1 MVRLNEKVSSPVV
14 LTPEMGSSNQ
24 TVVTARYQGA
34 KMDCFNQIILSH
46 WKDFSRAIEDEDSGL
61 EPIRAD
67 GSNLNLATLVAI
79 ARYRR
84 KISLSEEATRK
95 MKKSVNACKK
105 RIQDGESIYG
115 VNTGFGGSADVR
127 PKNISEVSASLFR
140 MLHYGII
147 SGPLDNRHVEELAT
161 NDPMSAMKQRE
172 SKTAKLARLAIPLS
186 DPVCSTT
193 MPESWVRG
201 AMAIRANTLAKGAS
215 AIRPVIVQ
223 SLFDLLNKEI
233 IPAVPLRGSI
243 SASGD
248 LSPLS
253 YIGGALEGKS
263 AIQVYVDFDRKRV
276 SADKALLQADITPA
290 VFEPKEG
297 LSLVNGT
304 AVTASVAALAMHE
317 AIMQALLSQILTAMS
332 VEALSG
338 TDESFN
344 PFFAEV
350 RPHRGQTISAKN
362 IHSFLAGSKLTKGND
377 TQEFQLRQ
385 DRYSIRT
392 ASQWIGPSL
401 EDLLLSYEQVSIEL
415 NSTTDNPLVSDDGKM
430 HHGGNF
436 QAKSITSAVEKTRQA
451 CQSIGQMLFAQC
463 TELINPA
470 TNNGLPP
477 NLVADEPSESW
488 MFKGIDIMIA
498 ALQSELGFL
507 SNPVGSHVQTA
518 EMGNQALNSLGL
530 ISSRYTLSALEVLT
544 QLSAA
549 HLVAVCQALDLRGIQ
564 NLFFM
569 NLKPKFEGSFIQCLG
584 KYPLARPS
592 EWDDPMETKES
603 SKLQLFLWNKLTITL
618 NSSSNMDS
626 TTRFKHTAQSLQAVI
641 LDTLEPSL
649 EMLQVLKC
657 WTELCSEQ
665 MIYTHKLAKRQ
676 YLESIEMAKFFLGKA
691 GERMYCYVR
700 NELHIPFVD
709 EEYLKSSEWLPEK
722 PDSYQSVGSM
732 VTAVYESMRSG
743 ELYSVAIEC
752 LKDAEEGVTTSDHLT
767 HIGTNMELPSSS
779 TSIADAVDTGS
790 KSEEI
795 PKASETDNDGTS
807 NVWVSWTPGSESV
820 KGPLKTFHRKARTGC
835 IRCRRR
841 RVKCDESQPSCLN
854 CERHGVECKYE
865 STRSRKTPESPNT
878 ENLTAQELRTKFP
891 ETAERR
897 LRELTLLHHY
907 TTNTSRT
914 VTLNNSA
921 NPDQAAIDIFT
932 QTVPEI
938 ALTNEALLYSIY
950 CISSLHLNHKT
961 HSSNTEVPT
970 STPDTSLVDAYTY
983 LDMTLRLHRQDI
995 HHLTPQNAD
1004 AICLTSS
1011 NLRVCAF
1018 AMLQQRS
1025 LSPYTPPSEWI
1036 KITRGAS
1043 IAFKAAC
1050 QSISSQDADANDEA
1064 QNKSVAW
1071 MFVKR
1076 MQILAHPLEMFDE
1089 QNAGKFIHL
1098 LRRSHADW
1106 ENEEWGE
1113 EVEKAYMSTICFL
1126 GYVYKHIEAKANPA
1140 VITRLLIGFP
1150 FFIEQRFVELVDEG
1164 KDRALILLGI
1174 VFALFVRVKKIW
1186 WIGVCGGRETRG
1198 ILGILGD
1205 EWRDVKEEIAE
1216 LIREGEMDIYE
1227 FM

>member
-1 MVRLNEKVSSPVV
+1 MVRLNDKVSSPVV
-14 LTPEMGSSNQ
+14 LTPEMGASNQ
-24 TVVTARYQGA
+24 TVVTARYQGT
-34 KMDCFNQIILSH
+34 KMDCFNQMILSH

-67 GSNLNLATLVAI
+67 GSSLNLATLVAI

-95 MKKSVNACKK
+95 MKKSVNAFQK
-105 RIQDGESIYG
+105 RIQDGESVYG

-147 SGPLDNRHVEELAT
+147 SGPLDSRHVGELAT
-161 NDPMSAMKQRE
+161 NDPMSAVKQRE

-276 SADKALLQADITPA
+276 SADKALLQADIAPA
-290 VFEPKEG
+290 VFGPKEG

-415 NSTTDNPLVSDDGKM
+415 NSTTDNPLVSDDGKIR
-430 HHGGNF
+430 HGGNF

-584 KYPLARPS
+584 KYPVARPS

-603 SKLQLFLWNKLTITL
+603 SKLQLLLWEKLTTTL

-641 LDTLEPSL
+641 LETLEPSL

-665 MIYTHKLAKRQ
+665 MIYAHTLAKRQ
-676 YLESIEMAKFFLGKA
+676 HFESTAMAKFF
-691 GERMYCYVR
+691 R
-700 NELHIPFVD
+700 
-709 EEYLKSSEWLPEK
+709 
-722 PDSYQSVGSM
+722 
-732 VTAVYESMRSG
+732 
-743 ELYSVAIEC
+743 
-752 LKDAEEGVTTSDHLT
+752 
-767 HIGTNMELPSSS
+767 
-779 TSIADAVDTGS
+779 
-790 KSEEI
+790 
-795 PKASETDNDGTS
+795 
-807 NVWVSWTPGSESV
+807 
-820 KGPLKTFHRKARTGC
+820 
-835 IRCRRR
+835 
-841 RVKCDESQPSCLN
+841 
-854 CERHGVECKYE
+854 
-865 STRSRKTPESPNT
+865 
-878 ENLTAQELRTKFP
+878 
-891 ETAERR
+891 
-897 LRELTLLHHY
+897 
-907 TTNTSRT
+907 
-914 VTLNNSA
+914 
-921 NPDQAAIDIFT
+921 
-932 QTVPEI
+932 
-938 ALTNEALLYSIY
+938 
-950 CISSLHLNHKT
+950 
-961 HSSNTEVPT
+961 
-970 STPDTSLVDAYTY
+970 
-983 LDMTLRLHRQDI
+983 
-995 HHLTPQNAD
+995 
-1004 AICLTSS
+1004 
-1011 NLRVCAF
+1011 
-1018 AMLQQRS
+1018 
-1025 LSPYTPPSEWI
+1025 
-1036 KITRGAS
+1036 
-1043 IAFKAAC
+1043 
-1050 QSISSQDADANDEA
+1050 
-1064 QNKSVAW
+1064 
-1071 MFVKR
+1071 
-1076 MQILAHPLEMFDE
+1076 
-1089 QNAGKFIHL
+1089 
-1098 LRRSHADW
+1098 
-1106 ENEEWGE
+1106 
-1113 EVEKAYMSTICFL
+1113 
-1126 GYVYKHIEAKANPA
+1126 
-1140 VITRLLIGFP
+1140 
-1150 FFIEQRFVELVDEG
+1150 
-1164 KDRALILLGI
+1164 
-1174 VFALFVRVKKIW
+1174 
-1186 WIGVCGGRETRG
+1186 
-1198 ILGILGD
+1198 
-1205 EWRDVKEEIAE
+1205 
-1216 LIREGEMDIYE
+1216 
-1227 FM
+1227 

>member
-1 MVRLNEKVSSPVV
+1 MVRLNDKVSSPVV
-14 LTPEMGSSNQ
+14 LTPEMGASNQ
-24 TVVTARYQGA
+24 TVVTARYQGT
-34 KMDCFNQIILSH
+34 KMDCFNQMILSH

-67 GSNLNLATLVAI
+67 GSSLNLATLVAI

-95 MKKSVNACKK
+95 MKKSVNAFQK
-105 RIQDGESIYG
+105 RIQDGESVYG

-147 SGPLDNRHVEELAT
+147 SGPLDSRHVEELAT

-201 AMAIRANTLAKGAS
+201 AIAIRANTLAKGAS

-276 SADKALLQADITPA
+276 SADKALLQAGIAPA
-290 VFEPKEG
+290 VFGPKEG

-415 NSTTDNPLVSDDGKM
+415 NSTTDNPLVSDDGKIR
-430 HHGGNF
+430 HGGNF

-584 KYPLARPS
+584 KYPVARPR

-603 SKLQLFLWNKLTITL
+603 SKLQLLLWDKLTTTL

-641 LDTLEPSL
+641 LETLEPSL

-665 MIYTHKLAKRQ
+665 MIYAHTLAKRQ
-676 YLESIEMAKFFLGKA
+676 HFESTAMAKFFLGKA
-691 GERMYCYVR
+691 GERMYRYLR

-752 LKDAEEGVTTSDHLT
+752 LKDAEEEV
-767 HIGTNMELPSSS
+767 
-779 TSIADAVDTGS
+779 
-790 KSEEI
+790 
-795 PKASETDNDGTS
+795 
-807 NVWVSWTPGSESV
+807 
-820 KGPLKTFHRKARTGC
+820 R
-835 IRCRRR
+835 
-841 RVKCDESQPSCLN
+841 
-854 CERHGVECKYE
+854 
-865 STRSRKTPESPNT
+865 
-878 ENLTAQELRTKFP
+878 
-891 ETAERR
+891 
-897 LRELTLLHHY
+897 
-907 TTNTSRT
+907 
-914 VTLNNSA
+914 
-921 NPDQAAIDIFT
+921 
-932 QTVPEI
+932 
-938 ALTNEALLYSIY
+938 NE
-950 CISSLHLNHKT
+950 
-961 HSSNTEVPT
+961 
-970 STPDTSLVDAYTY
+970 
-983 LDMTLRLHRQDI
+983 
-995 HHLTPQNAD
+995 
-1004 AICLTSS
+1004 
-1011 NLRVCAF
+1011 
-1018 AMLQQRS
+1018 
-1025 LSPYTPPSEWI
+1025 
-1036 KITRGAS
+1036 
-1043 IAFKAAC
+1043 
-1050 QSISSQDADANDEA
+1050 
-1064 QNKSVAW
+1064 
-1071 MFVKR
+1071 
-1076 MQILAHPLEMFDE
+1076 
-1089 QNAGKFIHL
+1089 
-1098 LRRSHADW
+1098 
-1106 ENEEWGE
+1106 
-1113 EVEKAYMSTICFL
+1113 
-1126 GYVYKHIEAKANPA
+1126 
-1140 VITRLLIGFP
+1140 
-1150 FFIEQRFVELVDEG
+1150 
-1164 KDRALILLGI
+1164 
-1174 VFALFVRVKKIW
+1174 
-1186 WIGVCGGRETRG
+1186 
-1198 ILGILGD
+1198 
-1205 EWRDVKEEIAE
+1205 
-1216 LIREGEMDIYE
+1216 
-1227 FM
+1227 